1 MTIIIFDA
9 GPIITLALNNLTW
22 LLEEFKKRCNC
33 QLIIPD
39 SVKFELIDRPIEGK
53 KYKFEAMQTLVY
65 LKNHTLDVY
74 KGRIRAETNQLA
86 ELMNSVFMAK
96 GRNIQL
102 VHLGEVETI
111 AVALKLNADVI
122 VVDER
127 TVRLLIEAP
136 KVLHKLM
143 EHKLHTKIE
152 INQAK
157 LSLLQKKTASIKIIR
172 SVEIV
177 TRAYELGM
185 LDKYLPYDMP
195 DSKKELLTAAL
206 WAMKLKGCSITQE
219 EIYEIASIEGL

>member
-1 MTIIIFDA
+1 MTIIIFDT
-9 GPIITLALNNLTW
+9 GPIITLTLNNLTW
-22 LLEEFKKRCNC
+22 LLEEFKRKCDC
-33 QLIIPD
+33 QMIVPD

-53 KYKFEAMQTLVY
+53 KYKFEALQTLVY

-74 KGRIRAETNQLA
+74 KGRIRTETNQLA
-86 ELMNSVFMAK
+86 DLMNSIFMAK
-96 GRNIQL
+96 GKNLQL

-143 EHKLHTKIE
+143 ERKLHTKID
-152 INQAK
+152 INLPN
-157 LSLLQKKTASIKIIR
+157 LSLLQKKTANIKIIR

-195 DSKKELLTAAL
+195 DSKKELLTAVL
-206 WAMKLKGCSITQE
+206 WAMKLNGCSITQE